1 MIDNPEAAPQPI
13 ANVQPPFFSHSTP
26 HKFNNLTPSI
36 MGNLQ
41 MTVEEINQLK
51 PLEIVEHP
59 VVRERFT
66 QIYETLWG
74 NGEAA
79 YQRESIYFNKA
90 LRDNDNGKLQKATPF
105 SIFTA
110 FIDLAVCGLSLE
122 PGARALAYL
131 MGRNVNVGTKENKKW
146 EGRCVLTVSA
156 YGELVMRTRA
166 GQIRHAD
173 NPVLVYDNDEFS
185 FKDVDGRK
193 SVSYTCN
200 LPHTGH
206 NITACYLR
214 ITRADGS
221 IDYSVMFP
229 EDWCRLA
236 GYSQKQNRGVANELY
251 GMDQNGI
258 VHIDPGFLMAK
269 CIKHAFK
276 SYPKVRIGRGT
287 ELQSQQVDEQSQL
300 SDEDIYGVDPET
312 GEVLNDTPEPAPQPF
327 GDNEPPQGITVDP
340 DEEEGF

>member
-1 MIDNPEAAPQPI
+1 
-13 ANVQPPFFSHSTP
+13 
-26 HKFNNLTPSI
+26 

-90 LRDNDNGKLQKATPF
+90 LRDNDNGKLQRATPF

-122 PGARALAYL
+122 PGTRALAYL
-131 MGRNVNVGTKENKKW
+131 MGRNVNVGTKDNAKW

-166 GQIRHAD
+166 GQILHAD

-185 FKDVDGRK
+185 FKDVDGHK

-236 GYSQKQNRGVANELY
+236 GYSQKQNRGRANDLY

-287 ELQSQQVDEQSQL
+287 ELQSQQVDEQPQL

-327 GDNEPPQGITVDP
+327 GDNEPPQGVTVNT